1 MSPEGIMIKE
11 TITIAGQNSPAPVS
25 PAVKAGGFIFVS
37 GQCGYDMK
45 AGRFFGDDIE
55 SQTRGAL
62 DNLCEVL
69 EAAGSDLEHVLKV
82 NIYLNDVNDFAAVNA
97 IYKEYF
103 TGEKPAR
110 TCLQIA
116 KIPLGALIEI
126 EAEAI
131 EK

>member
-1 MSPEGIMIKE
+1 MEKE

-25 PAVKAGGFIFVS
+25 PAAKAGGFIYVS
-37 GQCGYDMK
+37 GQCGYDMRE
-45 AGRFFGDDIE
+45 GRFFGEDIE

-69 EAAGSDLEHVLKV
+69 DAAGSDLDHVLKV
-82 NIYLNDVNDFAAVNA
+82 NIYLKDVDDFAVVNG

-103 TGEKPAR
+103 SGEKPAR

-126 EAEAI
+126 EAVAV